1 MAHIPDV
8 NAKDYRAWYGL
19 GQAYE
24 LLDMPMYAI
33 EYYNQ
38 ATALRFVYNVACD
51 DLAKAQDHMIVEC
64 GQR

>member
-1 MAHIPDV
+1 MAHTSDV

-38 ATALRFVYNVACD
+38 ATALRYVGHLIWSDRAEAS
-51 DLAKAQDHMIVEC
+51 DLMTVEC

>member
-1 MAHIPDV
+1 MSLMADV

-38 ATALRFVYNVACD
+38 ATSLR
-51 DLAKAQDHMIVEC
+51 
-64 GQR
+64 

>member
-1 MAHIPDV
+1 MAHAPDV

-38 ATALRFVYNVACD
+38 ATALRFVTMGLVT
-51 DLAKAQDHMIVEC
+51 I
-64 GQR
+64 

>member
-1 MAHIPDV
+1 MIDV

-38 ATALRFVYNVACD
+38 ATTLRYVTCFSWLY
-51 DLAKAQDHMIVEC
+51 
-64 GQR
+64 

>member
-1 MAHIPDV
+1 MAHTPDV

-38 ATALRFVYNVACD
+38 ATALRYVGH
-51 DLAKAQDHMIVEC
+51 LS
-64 GQR
+64 